1 MRTNLQTCTLAALLA
16 AALAPLPAAAQE
28 RRDSTRGAAAI
39 TAEEMHRIRRA
50 WLEQRRLGELGMGR
64 TTFGSAVVGAP
75 RAGVATGVGAP
86 LGAGSPY
93 GGSHGW
99 RGGPGGFGPGG
110 FGPGGFGPDGFGP
123 GGFGPGGFGP
133 GGFGCDRD
141 GLAGRATGRAPWSGW
156 SSGVACVSGH
166 GFDGGR
172 FGRWPGDRLP
182 YPAYPL
188 YGRFYDRFNDDARN
202 RYRWTDPLL
211 YGVREY
217 DWGWYGPWQT
227 YPGPLGWSDG
237 AYGWYS
243 AAPYS
248 QAPSDCVDLTLLLA
262 NGRSHRLVIGL
273 QPLGLSDARD
283 LDLAID
289 ARLSEGLPVLLQ
301 GLDGRVLRI
310 EPGTPIDDILVR
322 PCSG

>member
-39 TAEEMHRIRRA
+39 SAEEMHRIRRA
-50 WLEQRRLGELGMGR
+50 WLEQRRLGELGMGP

-75 RAGVATGVGAP
+75 RAGVATGVGGP
-86 LGAGSPY
+86 LGPGSPY
-93 GGSHGW
+93 GGAPGW
-99 RGGPGGFGPGG
+99 RGGPAGFGPAG
-110 FGPGGFGPDGFGP
+110 FGPA
-123 GGFGPGGFGP
+123 
-133 GGFGCDRD
+133 GFGCDR
-141 GLAGRATGRAPWSGW
+141 GGPAGRVSGRAPWSGW
-156 SSGVACVSGH
+156 SSGVACVAGH
-166 GFDGGR
+166 GFDGNA

-182 YPAYPL
+182 YPAYPV
-188 YGRFYDRFNDDARN
+188 YGRFYDRFSPEARD
-202 RYRWTDPLL
+202 RYRWVDPLL

-227 YPGPLGWSDG
+227 YPGPLGWSNG

-243 AAPYS
+243 AAPYAQS
-248 QAPSDCVDLTLLLA
+248 PSDCVDLTLLLG

-289 ARLSEGLPVLLQ
+289 ARLSEGVPVLLQ

-322 PCSG
+322 PCGG

>member
-1 MRTNLQTCTLAALLA
+1 MRTIFQTCTLAALLA

-28 RRDSTRGAAAI
+28 RGDSTRGAAAI
-39 TAEEMHRIRRA
+39 SAEEMHRIRRA
-50 WLEQRRLGELGMGR
+50 WLEQRRLGGLGMGP

-75 RAGVATGVGAP
+75 RAGVATGIGAP
-86 LGAGSPY
+86 VGAGSPY
-93 GGSHGW
+93 GGAPGW
-99 RGGPGGFGPGG
+99 RGGPAGF
-110 FGPGGFGPDGFGP
+110 DA
-123 GGFGPGGFGP
+123 GFGP
-133 GGFGCDRD
+133 GGFGCDR
-141 GLAGRATGRAPWSGW
+141 GGAPGHASGRTPWSGW
-156 SSGVACVSGH
+156 SSGVACVPRH
-166 GFDGGR
+166 GFDGNR
-172 FGRWPGDRLP
+172 FGRWNGERLP

-188 YGRFYDRFNDDARN
+188 YGRFYDRFNHDERN

-248 QAPSDCVDLTLLLA
+248 QAQSDCVDLTLLLA

-310 EPGTPIDDILVR
+310 EPGTPIEDILVR
-322 PCSG
+322 PCGD

>member
-39 TAEEMHRIRRA
+39 SAEEMHRIRRA
-50 WLEQRRLGELGMGR
+50 WLEQRRLGQLGMGP

-75 RAGVATGVGAP
+75 RAGVATGIGAP
-86 LGAGSPY
+86 LGAGTPY
-93 GGSHGW
+93 GGTPGW
-99 RGGPGGFGPGG
+99 HGGPAGFIP
-110 FGPGGFGPDGFGP
+110 
-123 GGFGPGGFGP
+123 GFGP
-133 GGFGCDRD
+133 GGFGCDR
-141 GLAGRATGRAPWSGW
+141 GGPTGHASGGGRWSGW
-156 SSGVACVSGH
+156 SSGVACVPGH
-166 GFDGGR
+166 GFGNR
-172 FGRWPGDRLP
+172 FGRWNGDRLP

-188 YGRFYDRFNDDARN
+188 YGRFYDRFNHDDRN
-202 RYRWTDPLL
+202 RYRWVDPLL

-322 PCSG
+322 PCGG